1 MHCRDNQIGFVTI
14 LVCRNNA
21 CCLGVIAQNFCYFLP
36 CQHPSALFF
45 DVLDQQ
51 FCNDIAAA
59 GYPESTLV
67 IKIGDESVGRKGGF
81 TTFGGIKRQVS
92 HQHFAQQFVVNQR
105 ADNIVDATHLI
116 FGVKHCI
123 TFGMSQRV

>member
-1 MHCRDNQIGFVTI
+1 MHCRNNQIGFVTI

-21 CCLGVIAQNFCYFLP
+21 CCLGVITLNFCYVLP
-36 CQHPSALFF
+36 CQHRSALFF

-59 GYPESTLV
+59 GYPESTL
-67 IKIGDESVGRKGGF
+67 IMKIGNKSVCRKGCF
-81 TTFGGIKRQVS
+81 TPFGGIKRQVA
-92 HQHFAQQFVVNQR
+92 HQHFAQQRVVYQR
-105 ADNIVDATHLI
+105 ADNIVDATYLI